1 MTTKRTLIA
10 TACFASLGGALYGQ
24 TGDKTASFQYFVTG
38 DAVAGKMALRLDG
51 MGKTVVGK
59 PFSATEERQ
68 TVQVLGD
75 GTKIDKKE
83 TDKYFRDHQGRTRI
97 ERDNGDTIV
106 ISDPVDGFSA
116 EMNAANKSAHK
127 MIVKMRTAGPAMI
140 GSGTGGSIGSVAIA
154 GGTMAPPNIMTM
166 DKLHA
171 EMTAG
176 RAATA
181 TAMATATQDMVFT
194 RVETGLGAA
203 VRDAQA
209 SAVEDLGTQMINGVP
224 AQGTRSTITIPAGQI
239 GNDREIKVV
248 SERWFSSDLQMLI
261 KSSNNDPRFG
271 ETTYQLTGILQGAQD
286 PTLFQIPSDFNVNG
300 VR

>member
-38 DAVAGKMALRLDG
+38 DAMGGKMSVRMDG
-51 MGKTVVGK
+51 ISKPVAGK

-75 GTKIDKKE
+75 GTRIDKKE

-127 MIVKMRTAGPAMI
+127 MIVKVKTAV
-140 GSGTGGSIGSVAIA
+140 GSGTGFGAGSGGA
-154 GGTMAPPNIMTM
+154 GQTNIMTL

-171 EMTAG
+171 EMAAG
-176 RAATA
+176 KTATA
-181 TAMATATQDMVFT
+181 TAMATTTQDMVFT
-194 RVETGLGAA
+194 RVETGPGVGGLAGIKQ
-203 VRDAQA
+203 DQG
-209 SAVEDLGTQMINGVP
+209 AVEDLGTQIINGVP

-286 PTLFQIPSDFNVNG
+286 PTLFQIPTDFNVNG
-300 VR
+300 VK